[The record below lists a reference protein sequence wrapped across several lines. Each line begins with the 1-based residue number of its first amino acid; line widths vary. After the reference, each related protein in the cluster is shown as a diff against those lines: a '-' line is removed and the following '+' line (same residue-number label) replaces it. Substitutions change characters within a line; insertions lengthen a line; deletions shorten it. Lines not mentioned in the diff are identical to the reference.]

1 MSQPDRDIIVISS
14 SDSEDD
20 SRPKSAG
27 RAVLTDVPLIQPGAR
42 PLDVIDIVSDESED
56 ESDMDPGPLV

>member
-1 MSQPDRDIIVISS
+1 MSQPDLDIIVISS

-27 RAVLTDVPLIQPGAR
+27 RVVLTNVPFIQPGAR

-56 ESDMDPGPLV
+56 ESDRDPGPLV